1 MITGNKGEWS
11 ELYVL
16 LYLLGTGKLYAA
28 NEELKK
34 LKDEYFPIIRIMRL
48 SLDNKKVD
56 YLIKNESEVE
66 IFING
71 SSSGRLSSSIFKQEA
86 DYLYEQILK
95 GTNRAFSVGKTEQF
109 MQIINADR
117 LAAPSSD
124 KTDITMQ
131 VRDVHVGYEQ
141 IMGFSIKSELGNP
154 PTLLNAS
161 GATNFSYEIVGITD
175 TDMVHINSIETK
187 TKILDRINH
196 IYKIGG
202 NIKYSHAMN
211 MVFSENL
218 MLIDSN
224 MENIIADLLLNSY
237 TKNETNCAK
246 LISDIEALNPLN
258 FPRNGF
264 YSYKFK
270 KLLCAIALGMKPS
283 TVWNGID
290 EANGGY
296 IVVTTDGNV
305 LAYHLYN
312 RNYFEQYLLDNT
324 RLERASTSRH
334 GYASIYKDKNK
345 YYMNLNLQ
353 IRFI

>member
-28 NEELKK
+28 NKESKK
-34 LKDEYFPIIRIMRL
+34 LKNEYFPIIKIMRE
-48 SLDNKKVD
+48 SLNNQKVD
-56 YLIKNESEVE
+56 YLLKNESEVE
-66 IFING
+66 IFINDTF
-71 SSSGRLSSSIFKQEA
+71 SARLPSNLFKHEA
-86 DYLYEQILK
+86 DYLYDQIIK
-95 GTNRAFSVGKTEQF
+95 GTNRAFSIAKTEEF
-109 MQIINADR
+109 MKRISTDR

-124 KTDITMQ
+124 KTDITMK
-131 VRDVHVGYEQ
+131 VRDIRVGYEQ
-141 IMGFSIKSELGNP
+141 IMGFSIKSELGNA

-161 GATNFSYEIVGITD
+161 GATNFSYEILGISD
-175 TDMVHINSIETK
+175 SDMEQINSIETK
-187 TKILDRINH
+187 TKILDRISC
-196 IYKIGG
+196 IYNKGG
-202 NIKYSHAMN
+202 NIKYSHAVN
-211 MVFSENL
+211 GVFSENL

-224 MENIIADLLLNSY
+224 MENIIAELLLYSY
-237 TKNETNCAK
+237 TKNVTSCAN
-246 LISDIEALNPLN
+246 LISDIADLNPLK
-258 FPRNGF
+258 FPRKDF

-283 TVWNGID
+283 TVWDGID

-296 IVVTTDGNV
+296 IVVTTDGNI
-305 LAYHLYN
+305 LAYHIYN